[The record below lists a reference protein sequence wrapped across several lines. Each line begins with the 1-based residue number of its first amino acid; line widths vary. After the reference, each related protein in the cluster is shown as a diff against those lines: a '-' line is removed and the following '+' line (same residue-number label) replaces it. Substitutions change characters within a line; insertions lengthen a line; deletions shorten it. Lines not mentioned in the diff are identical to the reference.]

1 MMHDSLRNPVLL
13 DVFHHLR
20 SPLDF
25 NLQLL
30 GINIDKCKSMD
41 SKMKPL
47 WMVYKNADPYGSDIF
62 EIFKQGDDLRQDMLT
77 LQIIG
82 IMDSIWHQE
91 GLDLKMVPYGCLST
105 GNKIGVIEVV
115 LNTAT
120 LAKIQKEKGG
130 GATGAFKNSTLLE
143 YLKEHN
149 DAASLD
155 QAIDVFTKSCAGY
168 CVATYVLGIG
178 DRHSDNIMLSKSG
191 NLLHIDFGHFL
202 GNFKSKFGVKRE
214 RVPFVLTNDF
224 IYTIVK
230 GDKSMESHRNFKE

>member
-1 MMHDSLRNPVLL
+1 
-13 DVFHHLR
+13 
-20 SPLDF
+20 
-25 NLQLL
+25 
-30 GINIDKCKSMD
+30 
-41 SKMKPL
+41 
-47 WMVYKNADPYGSDIF
+47 
-62 EIFKQGDDLRQDMLT
+62 
-77 LQIIG
+77 
-82 IMDSIWHQE
+82 
-91 GLDLKMVPYGCLST
+91 MVPYGCLST

-149 DAASLD
+149 DAARYGRTVVEILLVFAEITCVFCSGSLD

-191 NLLHIDFGHFL
+191 NVCLLIVH
-202 GNFKSKFGVKRE
+202 
-214 RVPFVLTNDF
+214 VL
-224 IYTIVK
+224 YA
-230 GDKSMESHRNFKE
+230 